1 MFDRK
6 AISENL
12 IETFN
17 ITRLSEHGDARK
29 LGRSRRPRSLH
40 VPIARKTMS
49 MNPHI
54 APVDLNYERF
64 RELRMRLDM
73 SRGKPAPEQLDLS
86 RALFDTVSGDNFYAR
101 DGFDCR
107 NYGLAS
113 GLPEARELGA
123 ELLAVPPAQVIAGG
137 NSSLELMHDAL
148 AFALLHGVPVGEG
161 GEARGAPWRAQGD
174 IAFLCPAPGYDR
186 HFAICE
192 ALGVRMIAVPM
203 REDGP
208 DMDAV
213 EALVRDDASIKGM
226 WCMPLYSNPTGA
238 IYADEVVRRLAAM
251 PTAAPDFRLFW
262 DDAYRFHHLTDER
275 HTTLDVIEACA
286 AAGHAARVLVFAS
299 LSKVTFAGGGLAW
312 LAAAPQNV
320 AWWQR
325 CTAVRTIGPDKLNQ
339 LRHVRFVRDRA
350 TLEALMAR
358 HRALLA
364 PKFAAVDEVFRARLA
379 HLPQVRWNV
388 PHGGYFI
395 SLYAP
400 PGCAR
405 RTVELAAAAGLVL
418 TPAGAAF
425 PYGVDPEDSHLRI
438 APSFPSLDEVRL
450 AAEGIAVSLL
460 RAIEERA

>member
-1 MFDRK
+1 
-6 AISENL
+6 
-12 IETFN
+12 
-17 ITRLSEHGDARK
+17 
-29 LGRSRRPRSLH
+29 
-40 VPIARKTMS
+40 MS
-49 MNPHI
+49 MNLDV
-54 APVDLNYERF
+54 ASVDLNYERF
-64 RELRMRLDM
+64 RQLRMRLDM
-73 SRGKPAPEQLDLS
+73 SRGKPSPEQLDLS
-86 RALFDTVSGDNFYAR
+86 QGLFDAALDEGYRAR

-123 ELLAVPPAQVIAGG
+123 ELLEVPAAQVIAGG

-148 AFALLHGVPVGEG
+148 AFALLHGVPVGEAKG
-161 GEARGAPWRAQGD
+161 QGEGRSAPWRAQGA
-174 IAFLCPAPGYDR
+174 IAFLCPSPGYDR

-213 EALVRDDASIKGM
+213 EALVREDASVKGM

-251 PTAAPDFRLFW
+251 PAAAPDFRLFW

-275 HTTLDVIEACA
+275 HATPDVIEACA
-286 AAGHAARVLVFAS
+286 AAGHAERVLMFAS
-299 LSKVTFAGGGLAW
+299 LSKVTFAGGALAW
-312 LAAAPQNV
+312 LAASPRNV

-325 CTAVRTIGPDKLNQ
+325 CAAVRTIGPDKLNQ

-350 TLEALMAR
+350 ALEALMAR

-379 HLPQVRWNV
+379 HVPQVRWNV
-388 PHGGYFI
+388 PRGGYFT

-405 RTVELAAAAGLVL
+405 RTVELAGEAGLVL

-425 PYGVDPEDSHLRI
+425 PYGVDSEDSHLRI
-438 APSFPSLDEVRL
+438 APSFPALEEVRL

-460 RAIEERA
+460 RALEERGMSVR